1 MSDGEESTI
10 RVNFGKPMPLFPL
23 DSVSLLPQQVLPLH
37 IFEPRYRQMMEHAL
51 DGAGQFAMAVFR
63 GRAWKQEYHGRPPLM
78 PAVCVGQIAQH
89 EKLPDGRFNLLL
101 QGVCRAR
108 IASELAPDESRL
120 YRAATLEPVDATV
133 HEDDELAEAREY
145 LEEALAEGPLAQLA
159 AARAVLEYVQNAEV
173 PTSALLELVSFT
185 MLSGK
190 TLRYRLLAE
199 GDIQRR
205 ADLIKSEL
213 ETLASL
219 IRRAA
224 HQRPEEW
231 PKGLSWN

>member
-159 AARAVLEYVQNAEV
+159 AAKAVLEYVQNAEV

>member
-89 EKLPDGRFNLLL
+89 EKLADGRFNLLL
-101 QGVCRAR
+101 QGVCRAK
-108 IASELAPDESRL
+108 IAVELAPDESRL

-145 LEEALAEGPLAQLA
+145 LEEALADGPLAQLA

-173 PTSALLELVSFT
+173 PTAALLELVSFT

-205 ADLIKSEL
+205 AGLIKTEL
-213 ETLASL
+213 ETLAGL

>member
-89 EKLPDGRFNLLL
+89 EKLADGRFNLLL